1 MRWIGQAGEMPS
13 DPTSYPGYRFS
24 AEVIQYALWP
34 YHLFSL
40 SLRDIKLIFAGWGV
54 LVSHQSILH

>member
-1 MRWIGQAGEMPS
+1 MPS
-13 DPTSYPGYRFS
+13 DPTSYPEYRFS
-24 AEVIQYALWP
+24 AEIIQYALWP

-40 SLRDIKLIFAGWGV
+40 SLRDIELIFAGWGV